1 EKHGVR
7 FRYETTVARVETANG
22 RATAVVTD
30 AGERIPADGV
40 VLNPDLPTAYRELL
54 PPRPRNRR
62 LRYSPS
68 CVVLHIGSRQA
79 HPKSAHH
86 NIHFGT
92 AWKGPFDEVIRRG
105 ELMSDPS
112 LLVTNPTHTDPSAAA
127 AGRPTYYGP
136 APPPN
141 LERAPLDWRGGL
153 DRKYT
158 DSLYATLEQRGY
170 VGFADGIEV

>member
-30 AGERIPADGV
+30 DGERIPADVV

-54 PPRPRNRR
+54 PPRPHARR

-79 HPKSAHH
+79 YTKIAHP
-86 NIHFGT
+86 NIHFG
-92 AWKGPFDEVIRRG
+92 AAGKGTFDEVIRRG

-112 LLVTNPTHTDPSAAA
+112 LLVTNPTHTDPSAAP
-127 AGRPTYYGP
+127 AGRQTYYVL
-136 APPPN
+136 AP
-141 LERAPLDWRGGL
+141 
-153 DRKYT
+153 
-158 DSLYATLEQRGY
+158 
-170 VGFADGIEV
+170 